1 MKFDEFLNNRRL
13 SDYHN
18 VTLLL
23 FLVDKPT
30 VLSTN
35 NYFIDYM
42 AMKYNCNF
50 CLKYITYIKDI
61 NLINNAVSMQ

>member
-1 MKFDEFLNNRRL
+1 MCCDKND
-13 SDYHN
+13 DQN

-23 FLVDKPT
+23 ILVDKPR
-30 VLSTN
+30 VLSTY

-50 CLKYITYIKDI
+50 CLKYITYIKYI
-61 NLINNAVSMQ
+61 ILIMQ